1 MMMHLGC
8 GLALAN
14 WMAALVLFLSTGLS
28 YLYRVYVEEKALMAG
43 LGEDY
48 REYMRR
54 TKRFVPYV
62 V

>member
-1 MMMHLGC
+1 MHVGC

-14 WMAALVLFLSTGLS
+14 WMAALVLFVTTGLG
-28 YLYRVYVEEKALMAG
+28 YLYRVHVEEKALVTG
-43 LGEDY
+43 LGAEY
-48 REYMRR
+48 REYMQR